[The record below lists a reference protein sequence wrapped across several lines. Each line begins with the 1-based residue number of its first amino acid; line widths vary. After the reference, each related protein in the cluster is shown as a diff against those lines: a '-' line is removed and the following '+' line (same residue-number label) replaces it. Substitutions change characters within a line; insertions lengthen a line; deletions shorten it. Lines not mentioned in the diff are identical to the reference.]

1 MNMQSTNA
9 IHSQPNT
16 SDKAVVGV
24 LRKSHK
30 MHALISNKLQTS
42 PDK

>member
-24 LRKSHK
+24 LRKSHQNAHIK
-30 MHALISNKLQTS
+30 I
-42 PDK
+42 